1 VRRFGRFRGHLA
13 AKYGFLQHHSS
24 AGRGDAVSLT
34 GERPPEITQY
44 QQIQASPEFIE
55 LKRKLRNFIFPMSAA
70 FLLWYLAFVLLATYA
85 PEFMQTKVLGNINI
99 GLIIGLSQFVTTFLI
114 TMLYVRYANRQLDP
128 LSEKLR
134 REIEEAGL

>member
-1 VRRFGRFRGHLA
+1 LA

-24 AGRGDAVSLT
+24 AGRGDVVSLT

>member
-1 VRRFGRFRGHLA
+1 M
-13 AKYGFLQHHSS
+13 
-24 AGRGDAVSLT
+24 SLT